1 MPDLDAIHAACVEL
15 AKRGAP
21 IEDAELAAKFHD
33 QRARYLERRYHE
45 GNKVVIQRVR
55 EQIAETRHLLLE
67 QEAANGTR

>member
-1 MPDLDAIHAACVEL
+1 MPDLDAIHAACL
-15 AKRGAP
+15 ALAQRGVP

-55 EQIAETRHLLLE
+55 DQMALNQSLLE
-67 QEAANGTR
+67 QEVPNGTR